1 MVWYDRPTGSGWR
14 WVEVSGVYN
23 APGQGAKDPASPVE
37 TRLVSASPTGSP
49 ESAPPDPRWALSTVF
64 FGGRICIL
72 STHIPEFL
80 MRVLLLALFLGSVC
94 LPASGQRARARMLIG
109 VSGYTL
115 KGEGASGAERIF
127 RLAGGG
133 GLSVEL
139 LPMLSVRA
147 ELRYTI
153 QGGRMRGTVDGAI
166 GGEPTAIPVEGTF
179 DLTYLE
185 IPLLAVVGFDLVN
198 GHRLELGAGPGL
210 GLKVDTRSSFAA
222 ETGPEF
228 SQALDGP
235 GRTAGW
241 AVAADYI
248 FRVGTERVIIGLRG
262 WRSITKAGLEGTV
275 PGAEDVYTQ
284 GFSVMSGLTF

>member
-1 MVWYDRPTGSGWR
+1 
-14 WVEVSGVYN
+14 
-23 APGQGAKDPASPVE
+23 
-37 TRLVSASPTGSP
+37 
-49 ESAPPDPRWALSTVF
+49 
-64 FGGRICIL
+64 
-72 STHIPEFL
+72 
-80 MRVLLLALFLGSVC
+80 
-94 LPASGQRARARMLIG
+94 MLIG

-115 KGEGASGAERIF
+115 EEASGAEPIY

-153 QGGRMRGTVDGAI
+153 QGGRIMGTVDGAI
-166 GGEPTAIPVEGTF
+166 EGEPTAIPVEATF

-185 IPLLAVVGFDLVN
+185 IPVMAVLGFDLAN

-222 ETGPEF
+222 STGPEF

-248 FRVGTERVIIGLRG
+248 FRLGTERVILGIRG
-262 WRSITKAGLEGTV
+262 WRSITKAGLETTV

>member
-1 MVWYDRPTGSGWR
+1 
-14 WVEVSGVYN
+14 
-23 APGQGAKDPASPVE
+23 
-37 TRLVSASPTGSP
+37 
-49 ESAPPDPRWALSTVF
+49 
-64 FGGRICIL
+64 
-72 STHIPEFL
+72 
-80 MRVLLLALFLGSVC
+80 MRSLLLACLLGCIC
-94 LPASGQRARARMLIG
+94 LPASGQTTRARMLIG

-115 KGEGASGAERIF
+115 KGEGVSGAERIY

-133 GLSVEL
+133 GLSVDL
-139 LPMLSVRA
+139 LPMLSLRA

-153 QGGRMRGTVDGAI
+153 QGGRIMGTVDGAI
-166 GGEPTAIPVEGTF
+166 EGEPTAVPVEATF

-185 IPLLAVVGFDLVN
+185 IPILAVVGFDLPN

-210 GLKVDTRSSFAA
+210 GLKVDTRSSFSAS
-222 ETGPEF
+222 TGPEF
-228 SQALDGP
+228 SQGLDGP

-262 WRSITKAGLEGTV
+262 WHSITKAGLEDTV

-284 GFSVMSGLTF
+284 GFSVVSGLTF